1 MTKVIIADDH
11 PVFLAGLEALL
22 STVPG
27 VEVIGSASDGDAL
40 VALAES
46 AEFDVAV
53 VDLDMPGRDG
63 IAATE
68 VILACRPQAGVLI
81 LTMHDDTDS
90 LRRALRAGARG
101 YVLKGAPRGS
111 IARAVQAVADGD
123 TVISGELG
131 RSMRAAA
138 SGAGPAMDDG
148 LTTREREVLD
158 LVRAGLDNPQIARRL
173 SISVKTVQNNVSSL
187 LTKSGASSR
196 VQLVVGRSGQTVGRH
211 RPDEPAPRG

>member
-1 MTKVIIADDH
+1 MTRVIIADDH

-22 STVPG
+22 ASVTGIDV
-27 VEVIGSASDGDAL
+27 VGSAADGDAL

-63 IAATE
+63 VAATE
-68 VILACRPQAGVLI
+68 GILAARPHAGVLI

-101 YVLKGAPRGS
+101 YVLKGAAMGS
-111 IARAVQAVADGD
+111 IARAVEAVAEGD
-123 TVISGELG
+123 TVIAGELG
-131 RSMRAAA
+131 RSVRSVAAGGT
-138 SGAGPAMDDG
+138 SMDDG

-158 LVRAGLDNPQIARRL
+158 LVREGLDNPQIARRL

-187 LTKSGASSR
+187 LTKRGATSR
-196 VQLVVGRSGQTVGRH
+196 VQLVVG
-211 RPDEPAPRG
+211 ARGE

>member
-1 MTKVIIADDH
+1 MTRVIIADDH

-22 STVPG
+22 SSVTGIDV
-27 VEVIGSASDGDAL
+27 VGSAADGDAL

-63 IAATE
+63 VAATE
-68 VILACRPQAGVLI
+68 DILAARPHAGVLI

-101 YVLKGAPRGS
+101 YVLKGAAMGS
-111 IARAVQAVADGD
+111 IARAVEAVAEGD
-123 TVISGELG
+123 TVIAGELG
-131 RSMRAAA
+131 RSVRSVAA
-138 SGAGPAMDDG
+138 GATPAVDDG
-148 LTTREREVLD
+148 LTDRERQVLD
-158 LVRAGLDNPQIARRL
+158 LVREGLDNPEIARRL

-187 LTKSGASSR
+187 LTKRGATSR
-196 VQLVVGRSGQTVGRH
+196 VQLVVGGR
-211 RPDEPAPRG
+211 PQ